1 MIIQSNIKQNN
12 QTISFG
18 NNRLKEKLR
27 VFKETPCVCFI
38 CGESINPN
46 TKNPDLQLTLEHL
59 VPTKPGSTVR
69 NKKTGELISF
79 TPAPECMRRGKD
91 NWTNIAAAHK
101 KCNRQKG
108 SSYLYM
114 CRIFD
119 PEIVKNIKKY
129 CKKMS
134 GLISIQG
141 VDYIEMIAKTFSQEL
156 GVKINPKKVA
166 PNWRFKL

>member
-1 MIIQSNIKQNN
+1 M
-12 QTISFG
+12 
-18 NNRLKEKLR
+18 
-27 VFKETPCVCFI
+27 P
-38 CGESINPN
+38 
-46 TKNPDLQLTLEHL
+46 
-59 VPTKPGSTVR
+59 
-69 NKKTGELISF
+69 
-79 TPAPECMRRGKD
+79 RGKD

-129 CKKMS
+129 CKKMA

-141 VDYIEMIAKTFSQEL
+141 TDYTEIIAKTFSQEL

-166 PNWRFKL
+166 PSWRFKL